1 MNIILLSKTRKSPIN
16 LAISRRMVVGTLA
29 VLFVAMPLLFASVG
43 YSIAY
48 FFSTP
53 GEADMSLVMQNELAA
68 QRKQVADAMQTA
80 RDNVNALSLRVG
92 DLQAQTIRL
101 NALGKRLV
109 EEANLDH
116 GEFNFDEPPAVGG
129 PASEE
134 PMEPVEMND
143 FLRSLEQLSEQL
155 ENQEQQMSLLES
167 VLDTRELQRELLP
180 AGRPIIKGWISS
192 HFGKRTDPF
201 TGRPAMHHG
210 LDFAGKEGSEIIS
223 VAGGVVTYS
232 GDRYGYGKM
241 VEVDHG
247 NGYVTRYAH
256 NKKNLVNVG
265 DVVKKEQVLA
275 LMGNSGRSTGPHVHF
290 EVLRHGR
297 AVDPQRYVRAAR

>member
-1 MNIILLSKTRKSPIN
+1 
-16 LAISRRMVVGTLA
+16 
-29 VLFVAMPLLFASVG
+29 
-43 YSIAY
+43 
-48 FFSTP
+48 
-53 GEADMSLVMQNELAA
+53 
-68 QRKQVADAMQTA
+68 
-80 RDNVNALSLRVG
+80 
-92 DLQAQTIRL
+92 
-101 NALGKRLV
+101 V

>member
-1 MNIILLSKTRKSPIN
+1 
-16 LAISRRMVVGTLA
+16 
-29 VLFVAMPLLFASVG
+29 
-43 YSIAY
+43 
-48 FFSTP
+48 
-53 GEADMSLVMQNELAA
+53 
-68 QRKQVADAMQTA
+68 
-80 RDNVNALSLRVG
+80 
-92 DLQAQTIRL
+92 
-101 NALGKRLV
+101 
-109 EEANLDH
+109 
-116 GEFNFDEPPAVGG
+116 
-129 PASEE
+129 
-134 PMEPVEMND
+134 
-143 FLRSLEQLSEQL
+143 LRSLEQLSEQL